1 MASNIK
7 GITIEIGGNAE
18 KLEKSLS
25 DVYKKSKSLTGEMKE
40 IDKAMRFN
48 PKNIELAGQKQKV
61 LSEQVENTRNR
72 LDELKKA
79 QEQVN
84 EQYKNGE
91 ISEQQ
96 YRAFQREIIETES
109 ILKNYEGKLSDLT
122 DKHKIL
128 GDKLE
133 EIGGKFKNVGQKMQD
148 VGGAM
153 TKGVTAPIL
162 AVGAAS
168 YGAFLKVDE
177 ALDTIVTKTGATG
190 DAMVPFKESFEKVG
204 RTVPTD
210 LQNVGDAIG
219 EINTQFGSTGEEL
232 EDLSTQ
238 MIQFAEINGV
248 DITNSSIK
256 AKQAMEAFG
265 MTTED
270 VPGILDAVTVT
281 AQNTGQST
289 DSLFDSVIKGGP
301 QLKALGLGFAESSTL
316 MGQFEQSGVDSTK
329 ALSYLSR
336 STVQFAKDGLTLEEG
351 LSGLIEEIN
360 NTESETDKL
369 SLASEYF
376 GTKGATFMLDAIQRG
391 ALDMDELASASEN
404 AAGTV
409 ANTFEETLDPA
420 DRMKL
425 VMNDLLLAG
434 SDLSLAIQSA
444 LAPMLEKVSEK
455 IRIATGWFQGLD
467 EEQQQ
472 MIVKIGLVAAAI
484 GPALIVFGKMASGIG
499 SIVSVGGTLIS
510 SFGALSGAGGALATG
525 LSSTVGFLFSPAG
538 AILVGIAA
546 VVAGGVWLYKNWDT
560 VKEKAGQLKES
571 VSEKWTSL
579 KENTSEAWSNMKDSI
594 SNKMEE
600 ASVNTALKMYDIG
613 TSVSTKMGESE
624 NVVIQKMGGIVS
636 AFSENFLQAHA
647 DGNTI
652 LGSIQTGVSNTFGQM
667 KDKVAEK
674 MLGVASEVRINMMSS
689 QTEFGKNAGM
699 ILSKASTTFQQT
711 YDKTGSIFGAMKT
724 TMNATMGDAKNLV
737 LGEVD
742 KMKNNMINKIVETK
756 NNTINRFNELK
767 TGTTNKISETVSN
780 IGSKFSEVYEKIM
793 SPVNRAK
800 DALSNA
806 IDRMKSFFNFEW
818 SLPKLKMPH
827 FSVSG
832 KFSLNPPS
840 IPSFGIDWYA
850 DGGILTKPTLF
861 GAMGNQMLGGGEYRT
876 GGEAIMPLNRLP
888 QLMAEAMEM
897 ARGNDNQ
904 TTIVQVYLGEED
916 VTDLITDRVDNNLN
930 KRAER
935 NRRGKRV

>member
-1 MASNIK
+1 MAKNIK

-61 LSEQVENTRNR
+61 LSEQVENTRKR

-96 YRAFQREIIETES
+96 YRAFQREIVETES
-109 ILKNYEGKLSDLT
+109 ILKNYEGKLSDIT

-128 GDKLE
+128 GDKLD
-133 EIGGKFKNVGQKMQD
+133 EIGGKFQNAGKKMQD

-153 TKGVTAPIL
+153 TKGITLPIL
-162 AVGAAS
+162 AIGGASHA
-168 YGAFLKVDE
+168 AFLKVDE

-190 DAMVPFKESFEKVG
+190 DDMMAFEESFQKVG

-219 EINTQFGSTGEEL
+219 EVNTQFGLTGEGL

-265 MTTED
+265 MSAED
-270 VPGILDAVTVT
+270 VPGILDAVTLT

-289 DSLFDSVIKGGP
+289 DSLFDSVIRGGP
-301 QLKALGLGFAESSTL
+301 QLKALGLGFAESATL
-316 MGQFEQSGVDSTK
+316 MGQFEQSGVDSNK

-376 GTKGATFMLDAIQRG
+376 GTKGATFMLDAIERG
-391 ALDMDELASASEN
+391 ALNMDELAAASEN
-404 AAGTV
+404 AGGTV
-409 ANTFEETLDPA
+409 ASTFEETLDPA
-420 DRMKL
+420 DKMQL

-434 SDLSLAIQSA
+434 NDLGLAIQTT
-444 LAPMLEKVSEK
+444 LAPMLEVVAEK
-455 IRIATGWFQGLD
+455 IRTATEWFQGLD
-467 EEQQQ
+467 EGQQQ
-472 MIVKIGLVAAAI
+472 MIVKIGLVAAAM
-484 GPALIVFGKMASGIG
+484 GPALVVFGKMTTGVGNLMLMGGKLAENWGNISKAGSLLSSG
-499 SIVSVGGTLIS
+499 V
-510 SFGALSGAGGALATG
+510 
-525 LSSTVGFLFSPAG
+525 SSTVGFLFSPAG

-546 VVAGGVWLYKNWDT
+546 AIAAGVWLYKNWDT
-560 VKEKAGQLKES
+560 VKEKAAQLKEWVTVKWTELS
-571 VSEKWTSL
+571 TATSEKFNAIKTG
-579 KENTSEAWSNMKDSI
+579 I
-594 SNKMEE
+594 
-600 ASVNTALKMYDIG
+600 
-613 TSVSTKMGESE
+613 STKIEESKQAVTNKVTE
-624 NVVIQKMGGIVS
+624 MKN
-636 AFSENFLQAHA
+636 NFV
-647 DGNTI
+647 N
-652 LGSIQTGVSNTFGQM
+652 
-667 KDKVAEK
+667 KVNE
-674 MLGVASEVRINMMSS
+674 L
-689 QTEFGKNAGM
+689 
-699 ILSKASTTFQQT
+699 
-711 YDKTGSIFGAMKT
+711 KTGAVNKFQ
-724 TMNATMGDAKNLV
+724 
-737 LGEVD
+737 E
-742 KMKNNMINKIVETK
+742 MKNNMVNKITETK
-756 NNTINRFNELK
+756 NNTVNKFNELK
-767 TGTTNKISETVSN
+767 TGVSEKISETVDGVKN
-780 IGSKFSEVYEKIM
+780 KFGEVYGKIM
-793 SPVNRAK
+793 DPINRAK
-800 DALSNA
+800 RAVKTA
-806 IDRMKSFFNFEW
+806 IDKIKGFFDFEW
-818 SLPKLKMPH
+818 SLPSLKMPKIGI
-827 FSVSG
+827 SG
-832 KFSLNPPS
+832 GFSLKPLS
-840 IPSFGIDWYA
+840 VPSFDISWNA
-850 DGGILTKPTLF
+850 DGGILTRPTLF
-861 GAMGNQMLGGGEYRT
+861 GAMGDQMLGGGEYRT

-897 ARGNDNQ
+897 ARGNNNQ

-916 VTDLITDRVDNNLN
+916 VTDLITERVDENLSRI
-930 KRAER
+930 KDRK
-935 NRRGKRV
+935 RRGGRP